1 MKQAIKQKPQEA
13 PRPGQNAAMDGAI
26 LAQLAA
32 LQNMP
37 VNDLKA
43 KWQELFSRAAPNNS
57 RSFLEAR
64 LACKI
69 QELSYGGITRDTR
82 RELDLLA
89 DEYEGKIDRKRMSD
103 DARNPSPGTKLIREW
118 NGAEH
123 VVTVHADGYEWKGR
137 RFRSLSAIAKD
148 ITGTSWNG
156 FRFFGLHS
164 KNRSGK

>member
-1 MKQAIKQKPQEA
+1 
-13 PRPGQNAAMDGAI
+13 MDGPV
-26 LAQLAA
+26 LTQLAA
-32 LQNMP
+32 LQHMP

-43 KWQELFSRAAPNNS
+43 KWQELFSSTAPNNC
-57 RSFLEAR
+57 RSFLESR
-64 LACKI
+64 LACRI
-69 QELSYGGITRDTR
+69 QELSYGGLSRDTR

-103 DARNPSPGTKLIREW
+103 DARNPGPGTKLIREW

-123 VVTVHADGYEWKGR
+123 VVTVLDDGYAWEGR
-137 RFRSLSAIAKD
+137 KYRSLSAIAKV

-156 FRFFGLHS
+156 FRFFGLLG